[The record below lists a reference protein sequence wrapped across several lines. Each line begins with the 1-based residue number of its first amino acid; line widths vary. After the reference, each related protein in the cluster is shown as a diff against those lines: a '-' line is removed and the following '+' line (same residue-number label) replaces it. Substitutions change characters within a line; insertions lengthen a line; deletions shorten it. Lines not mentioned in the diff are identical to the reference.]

1 MQIRD
6 NLVMILRFLG
16 VILQFD
22 NNDDSG
28 ITIDSTVFP
37 QTMSFLI
44 SPQFVSR
51 ETTISIHLEKLV
63 NESKQFHQTK

>member
-1 MQIRD
+1 
-6 NLVMILRFLG
+6 MILRFLG

-28 ITIDSTVFP
+28 ITIDSTIFP
-37 QTMSFLI
+37 QTMSFLK
-44 SPQFVSR
+44 SLQFVSR